1 MSDVAEVVL
10 ERAAADDTLMG
21 FLKKRSTSKRAHSH
35 GNYLPAL
42 DKALELLEGDDTA
55 LNQLFLV
62 FLSDGAPS
70 DHTMMDCKHG
80 VRVWEDDPY
89 GGIHRL
95 TGKPKLKECPSGLSK
110 YCRAGLIKSVQASL
124 HVDLNQNSRRASQPP
139 QPSSW

>member
-10 ERAAADDTLMG
+10 ERAAADESLMG
-21 FLKKRSTSKRAHSH
+21 FLKKRSTSKRVRSH

-55 LNQLFLV
+55 QNQLFLV

-80 VRVWEDDPY
+80 VRVWKHDSNR
-89 GGIHRL
+89 GIPRPS
-95 TGKPKLKECPSGLSK
+95 GKPKLKECPCGSSK
-110 YCRAGLIKSVQASL
+110 DCRAGLIKSVQASS
-124 HVDLNQNSRRASQPP
+124 HSDLSQNLQRASQPS
-139 QPSSW
+139 QPSS